1 MRASWRVLPVLLFLE
16 KNLLASTTLLHYA
29 TAFNVNSG
37 PYAGVFAKSSAATT
51 FLPLQKI
58 TLPRASQRNN
68 LSKTMC
74 SSSKDGVS
82 GGGGELPMT
91 FLQQRIAE
99 MQTAEVL
106 KDRRCAKNWREGRCS
121 TRAVAVLEDDWI
133 RQVRMFKLSTFYC
146 CTRHAEVAVPFVNP
160 LLVWTGTFVR
170 QLSCSWNLPR

>member
-1 MRASWRVLPVLLFLE
+1 LLFLE
-16 KNLLASTTLLHYA
+16 KNLLASTTLVHHV
-29 TAFNVNSG
+29 TAFNINSG
-37 PYAGVFAKSSAATT
+37 PHAGVFAKSSAATT
-51 FLPLQKI
+51 SLPLQRI
-58 TLPRASQRNN
+58 FHCTLPKASRRNN

-74 SSSKDGVS
+74 SSNKDGVS

-91 FLQQRIAE
+91 FLQQKIAE

-133 RQVRMFKLSTFYC
+133 RQVRIVMLSTLC
-146 CTRHAEVAVPFVNP
+146 RCTMHAEVAAPFVNP
-160 LLVWTGTFVR
+160 LFVWIGTFVR